1 MRTLSPRDTTALLAV
16 SEKVVYSSKPESSI
30 SLVRRNSALLIK
42 LGISAVN
49 SEPSFSVVLIQ
60 AAFKSE
66 YVDIVS
72 LHIM

>member
-16 SEKVVYSSKPESSI
+16 NEKAVYSSKPSSSI
-30 SLVRRNSALLIK
+30 SLVRRSSYLLMI
-42 LGISAVN
+42 LVISAVN
-49 SEPSFSVVLIQ
+49 SEPSFSVVLIK